1 MRVGP
6 SSRRAPLAPP
16 PRQRV
21 TASEQKVRRASE
33 NTGTRRP
40 GQAGVVGREWPG
52 NAGGHGLLRTAAG
65 EDELTTSWSAL
76 RVQEKGTGVEKKN
89 ERTQCET
96 KVNLKLFFFFYFH
109 FFFVSP
115 VFVCNRCFFIFGF
128 GWRASLA
135 VVFVSVRNF
144 FFCAFSGRL
153 ESVFDAL
160 FPSCV
165 NPLKTKPSNCP
176 PVFSSSFIAFLSL
189 PQRKTRG
196 ESCPTGKRTRKSRP
210 V

>member
-1 MRVGP
+1 MAGKRRRPRAPANG
-6 SSRRAPLAPP
+6 SRRGRTHDFVVCAP
-16 PRQRV
+16 
-21 TASEQKVRRASE
+21 RA
-33 NTGTRRP
+33 
-40 GQAGVVGREWPG
+40 REG
-52 NAGGHGLLRTAAG
+52 
-65 EDELTTSWSAL
+65 DWS
-76 RVQEKGTGVEKKN
+76 GKKN

>member
-96 KVNLKLFFFFYFH
+96 KVNLKLFFFFLL
-109 FFFVSP
+109 P
-115 VFVCNRCFFIFGF
+115 
-128 GWRASLA
+128 
-135 VVFVSVRNF
+135 F
-144 FFCAFSGRL
+144 FFCFSRFCL
-153 ESVFDAL
+153 Q
-160 FPSCV
+160 
-165 NPLKTKPSNCP
+165 
-176 PVFSSSFIAFLSL
+176 PVFLHFRVWLEGKSCRGLCVCQKFFFLRFF
-189 PQRKTRG
+189 RKI
-196 ESCPTGKRTRKSRP
+196 GKRLRRP
-210 V
+210 LSFLRESPKDEA